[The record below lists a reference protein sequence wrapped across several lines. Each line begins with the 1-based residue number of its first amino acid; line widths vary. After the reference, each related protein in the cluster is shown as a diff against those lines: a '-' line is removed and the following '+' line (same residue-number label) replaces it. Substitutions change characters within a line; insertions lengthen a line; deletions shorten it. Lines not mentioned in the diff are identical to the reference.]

1 MIAYARSLR
10 GRGVPVPE
18 IAAKLVIPTG
28 KNKGRNPSLASVYR
42 VLGAD
47 DADGED

>member
-1 MIAYARSLR
+1 M
-10 GRGVPVPE
+10 PE